1 MVSSDAYI
9 AFKSQ
14 LFEKVPLEKSVY
26 RWSKTMPPGRRQRLA
41 VDIAEVCK
49 ADGEFNDMEAAYF
62 NAMTDSLRLTPY
74 QLISIAAATEQQV
87 TRFRGEGLDR

>member
-41 VDIAEVCK
+41 VEIAEVCE
-49 ADGEFNDMEAAYF
+49 ADGEFNDIETAYF
-62 NAMTDSLRLTPY
+62 EAMAGSLRLTPS
-74 QLISIAAATEQQV
+74 QLILIPT
-87 TRFRGEGLDR
+87 